1 MKCRYKEFKIRVD
14 SNGKTLVTL
23 LRETWVLDVIYP
35 ISRLFFLYAVFK
47 FKIIDYYNRHHLWSK
62 QQAQTRQ
69 SDKSVGS
76 WSIWEIVERTRPKV
90 NRSPRITLAIEKRDD
105 DCWTIKTSQGLK
117 WNLGI

>member
-35 ISRLFFLYAVFK
+35 ILRLF
-47 FKIIDYYNRHHLWSK
+47 FKIIDNYNRHHLWSK
-62 QQAQTRQ
+62 QQAQARQ

-76 WSIWEIVERTRPKV
+76 WSIWEIVKRTRPKV
-90 NRSPRITLAIEKRDD
+90 NHSPRITLAIEKRDD